1 MFSTPGFGRLRL
13 DRVERHD
20 GEVSASSPVPSID
33 GGHMLKGMRL
43 VHELPGG
50 IGEGDPLPPEDR
62 VVPPGSGPL
71 ETLFRKHR
79 PRLLRFLARRTS
91 GDNAE
96 DLTQQAFARLAAL
109 DPDTVQG
116 LESPGAYLHRTAI
129 NLLKDETKAAA
140 RHAAHLHVPV
150 DEVAIMGAD
159 QIATLE
165 ARDML
170 VRLEAVLLRL
180 KPRTREIFLAH
191 RIDGYSYAEIAAR
204 TGLGIKAVE
213 KHMSRAIAYIDAHS
227 SLR

>member
-1 MFSTPGFGRLRL
+1 ML
-13 DRVERHD
+13 D
-20 GEVSASSPVPSID
+20 
-33 GGHMLKGMRL
+33 GMRFA
-43 VHELPGG
+43 HELPGG

-62 VVPPGSGPL
+62 VVPVVAGRL
-71 ETLFRKHR
+71 ETLFREHR
-79 PRLLRFLARRTS
+79 PRLLRFLLRRTS
-91 GDNAE
+91 NDNAE

-109 DPDTVQG
+109 DQDVVEG
-116 LESPGAYLHRTAI
+116 LESPGAYLHRTAV
-129 NLLKDETKAAA
+129 NLLKDEAKAAA
-140 RHAAHLHVPV
+140 RHAVHLHVPV
-150 DEVAIMGAD
+150 DDVAIMGPD
-159 QIATLE
+159 QVAALE

-170 VRLEAVLLRL
+170 ARLEAVILRL